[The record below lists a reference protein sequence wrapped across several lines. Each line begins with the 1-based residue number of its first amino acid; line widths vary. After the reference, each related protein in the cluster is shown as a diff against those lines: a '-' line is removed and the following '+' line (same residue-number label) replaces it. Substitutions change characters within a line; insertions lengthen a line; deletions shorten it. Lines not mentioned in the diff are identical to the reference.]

1 MTMNMAM
8 GNKTAGHVEEENRRA
23 ARRKKK
29 KKKNDKFRCLW
40 IKVPYPVTEDCTCSC
55 RKLED

>member
-1 MTMNMAM
+1 MMMNAAT
-8 GNKTAGHVEEENRRA
+8 GNNTAGHAVEENGRA
-23 ARRKKK
+23 ARRKN